1 MGKIIIGIMI
11 LLAISLPISCM
22 TLITDS
28 YGFSFVSKAQAEEKS
43 NAIFEPKYPSGVIY
57 GFIEGCHM
65 AFEDSQFKSDQLWPS
80 DLKDIC
86 SCIMD
91 GLREA
96 IPLQDFLK
104 DWGGELT
111 PEQNSMSEMF
121 GMICTEQIIRRK
133 LQQNRD
139 PA

>member
-1 MGKIIIGIMI
+1 MKNTNDDYFKGVSAVKIILLILFFFSAMVLIGQ
-11 LLAISLPISCM
+11 
-22 TLITDS
+22 
-28 YGFSFVSKAQAEEKS
+28 VKAEDES
-43 NAIFEPKYPSGVIY
+43 STIFEPKYPSGVIY

-65 AFEDSQFKSDQLWPS
+65 AFEDAQYKSNQLWPA

-86 SCIMD
+86 SCMMD

-133 LQQNRD
+133 LQQNRE

>member
-1 MGKIIIGIMI
+1 MKNTNDDYFKGVSIVKLIFLILFFFSAMVLIGQ
-11 LLAISLPISCM
+11 
-22 TLITDS
+22 
-28 YGFSFVSKAQAEEKS
+28 VKAEDES
-43 NAIFEPKYPSGVIY
+43 RTIFEPKYRSGVIY

-65 AFEDSQFKSDQLWPS
+65 AFEDAQYKSNQLWPA

-86 SCIMD
+86 SCMMD

>member
-1 MGKIIIGIMI
+1 MKNTNDDYFKGVSIAKLIFLILFFFGAMVLIGQ
-11 LLAISLPISCM
+11 
-22 TLITDS
+22 
-28 YGFSFVSKAQAEEKS
+28 VRAEDES
-43 NAIFEPKYPSGVIY
+43 RTIFEPKYPSGVIY

>member
-1 MGKIIIGIMI
+1 
-11 LLAISLPISCM
+11 
-22 TLITDS
+22 
-28 YGFSFVSKAQAEEKS
+28 
-43 NAIFEPKYPSGVIY
+43 
-57 GFIEGCHM
+57 M
-65 AFEDSQFKSDQLWPS
+65 AFEDAQYKSNQLWPA

-86 SCIMD
+86 SCMMD

>member
-1 MGKIIIGIMI
+1 MKNTNDDYFKGVSIAKLIFLILFFFGAMVLIGQ
-11 LLAISLPISCM
+11 
-22 TLITDS
+22 
-28 YGFSFVSKAQAEEKS
+28 VRAEDES
-43 NAIFEPKYPSGVIY
+43 RTIFEPKYPSGVIY
-57 GFIEGCHM
+57 GFIEGCYI
-65 AFEDSQFKSDQLWPS
+65 AFEDTQFKSDQLWPS

-86 SCIMD
+86 SSMMD

>member
-1 MGKIIIGIMI
+1 MVLIGQ
-11 LLAISLPISCM
+11 
-22 TLITDS
+22 
-28 YGFSFVSKAQAEEKS
+28 VKAEDES
-43 NAIFEPKYPSGVIY
+43 RTIFEPKYPSGVIY

-65 AFEDSQFKSDQLWPS
+65 AFEDAQYKSNQLWPA

-86 SCIMD
+86 SCMMD

>member
-1 MGKIIIGIMI
+1 MKNKNDDYFKGVSAVKIILLILFFFSAMVLIGQ
-11 LLAISLPISCM
+11 
-22 TLITDS
+22 
-28 YGFSFVSKAQAEEKS
+28 VKAEDES
-43 NAIFEPKYPSGVIY
+43 RTIFEPKYPSGVIY
-57 GFIEGCHM
+57 GFIGGCHM
-65 AFEDSQFKSDQLWPS
+65 AFEDAQYKSNQLWPA

-86 SCIMD
+86 SCMMD

>member
-1 MGKIIIGIMI
+1 MKNTNDDYFKGVSAVKIILLILFFFSAMVLIGQ
-11 LLAISLPISCM
+11 
-22 TLITDS
+22 
-28 YGFSFVSKAQAEEKS
+28 VKAEDES
-43 NAIFEPKYPSGVIY
+43 RTIFEPKYPSGVIY
-57 GFIEGCHM
+57 GFIEVFHM
-65 AFEDSQFKSDQLWPS
+65 AFEDAQYKSNQLWPA

-86 SCIMD
+86 SCMMD

>member
-1 MGKIIIGIMI
+1 MKNTNDDYFKGVSAVKIILLILFFFSAMVLIGQ
-11 LLAISLPISCM
+11 
-22 TLITDS
+22 
-28 YGFSFVSKAQAEEKS
+28 VKAEDES
-43 NAIFEPKYPSGVIY
+43 RTIFEPKYPSGVIY

-65 AFEDSQFKSDQLWPS
+65 AFEDAQYKSNQLWPA

-86 SCIMD
+86 SCMMD

>member
-1 MGKIIIGIMI
+1 MKNTNDDYFKGVSIAKLIFLILFFFGAMVLIGQ
-11 LLAISLPISCM
+11 
-22 TLITDS
+22 
-28 YGFSFVSKAQAEEKS
+28 VRAEDES
-43 NAIFEPKYPSGVIY
+43 RTIFEPKYPSGVIY

-65 AFEDSQFKSDQLWPS
+65 AFEDAQYKSNQLWPA

-86 SCIMD
+86 SCMMD

>member
-1 MGKIIIGIMI
+1 MKNTNDDYFKGVSIAKLIFLILFFFGAMVLIGQ
-11 LLAISLPISCM
+11 
-22 TLITDS
+22 
-28 YGFSFVSKAQAEEKS
+28 VRAEDES
-43 NAIFEPKYPSGVIY
+43 RTIFEPKYPSGVIY
-57 GFIEGCHM
+57 GFIEGCYI
-65 AFEDSQFKSDQLWPS
+65 AFEDTQFKSDQLWPS

-86 SCIMD
+86 SCMMD

>member
-1 MGKIIIGIMI
+1 MGKIIIAI
-11 LLAISLPISCM
+11 LLFFAISLPITCM

-28 YGFSFVSKAQAEEKS
+28 YGKVHAEESKT
-43 NAIFEPKYPSGVIY
+43 IFEPKYPSGVIY
-57 GFIEGCHM
+57 GFIEGCYL
-65 AFEDSQFKSDQLWPS
+65 AFEDAQYKSNQLWPA

-86 SCIMD
+86 SCMMD